1 MSTIADPGDLVS
13 SHLHQPMSPGGFP
26 VRLTCGQ
33 ETQYLCSNFVAT
45 VWTNSLSVLVT
56 LAAARLFRLGHYLF
70 AIGTGRPIHGTHT
83 TPDSLLR
90 AYLVEHRA
98 DLPSQIHLGDVE
110 INITKKWKIPIII
123 SLLGGAFIAILV
135 VGFLTAKI
143 VTGSSALSK
152 HPDCGIYEDNQ
163 LFRSN
168 STANVSWVEAGYV
181 QYKFDAEIESAAY
194 AQKCYHPKTDPNDC
208 NFYVQRSI
216 PYTTSN
222 APCPF
227 LDPSMCD
234 LPGKTKAI
242 HFSTGA
248 VDSRI
253 LGLNAPRTLQFRRN
267 ATCTP
272 IIVND
277 TFVAGASK
285 GKRNRFQ
292 YYYGDVG
299 NPYGLT
305 YTSYA
310 PDTSVWVPS
319 EYLV

>member
-1 MSTIADPGDLVS
+1 MSTG
-13 SHLHQPMSPGGFP
+13 
-26 VRLTCGQ
+26 RL
-33 ETQYLCSNFVAT
+33 
-45 VWTNSLSVLVT
+45 
-56 LAAARLFRLGHYLF
+56 
-70 AIGTGRPIHGTHT
+70 IHGTHT
-83 TPDSLLR
+83 DPERLLW

-98 DLPSQIHLGDVE
+98 DLPSQTHLGDVE
-110 INITKKWKIPIII
+110 INRTKKWKIPIII
-123 SLLGGAFIAILV
+123 ILLAGAFLAILV

-152 HPDCGIYEDNQ
+152 HPACSIYEEDQ
-163 LFRSN
+163 LFGSN

-181 QYKFDAEIESAAY
+181 QYMFDAEIESAAY

-234 LPGKTKAI
+234 LPGKTEAI
-242 HFSTGA
+242 HFSIGA
-248 VDSRI
+248 VDSRF

-277 TFVAGASK
+277 TFVAAASK
-285 GKRNRFQ
+285 GETPQ
-292 YYYGDVG
+292 SSII
-299 NPYGLT
+299 L
-305 YTSYA
+305 
-310 PDTSVWVPS
+310 W
-319 EYLV
+319 